1 VKLLEKEERQEVR
14 CGCEILEGLL
24 HPRQR
29 WQPLRV
35 SAIFRAIMLR
45 RVLLAVL
52 VVLLG
57 LVIAA
62 KARSALRTPVGPV
75 AGTLRSDR
83 TLPDRRPRAPLDLPA
98 GLVPMLDSFTRA
110 GVRVRL
116 GAEPERQYLDSLF
129 SETDSIV
136 RHWPAGS
143 NVILYAIVPG
153 GPDGFRPEMVT
164 EVRWALDTWHPAAVG
179 LRFSEAADTAGATFV
194 VRWADTL
201 EADRA
206 GVTDVT
212 WDKAGRIRR
221 VEVYLATR
229 SPSSGRPFAVDARRA
244 VVLHEIGHALG
255 LPHSSRPGDVMFPVA
270 TETAL
275 SDRDRFSLRLL
286 YEFPTGWIG
295 TVRAAADR

>member
-1 VKLLEKEERQEVR
+1 
-14 CGCEILEGLL
+14 
-24 HPRQR
+24 
-29 WQPLRV
+29 
-35 SAIFRAIMLR
+35 MLR
-45 RVLLAVL
+45 RVLVAVL

-62 KARSALRTPVGPV
+62 KTRAILGTRAEPV
-75 AGTLRSDR
+75 AAVPRPDR
-83 TLPDRRPRAPLDLPA
+83 TLPARQPHGPLDLPA
-98 GLVPMLDSFTRA
+98 GLVPLLDSFTRA
-110 GVRVRL
+110 GVRIRL

-129 SETDSIV
+129 GETDSIV
-136 RHWPAGS
+136 RHWPAGNS
-143 NVILYAIVPG
+143 VILFAIVAG
-153 GPDGFRPEMVT
+153 GSDGFRPEMVP

-179 LRFSEAADTAGATFV
+179 LRFSEAADTTGATLV

-221 VEVYLATR
+221 AVVYLATR
-229 SPSSGRPFAVDARRA
+229 SPSSGRPFTINARRA

-255 LPHSSRPGDVMFPVA
+255 LPHSSRPGDVMYPVA
-270 TETAL
+270 TETTL

-295 TVRAAADR
+295 TVRSAATP

>member
-1 VKLLEKEERQEVR
+1 
-14 CGCEILEGLL
+14 
-24 HPRQR
+24 
-29 WQPLRV
+29 
-35 SAIFRAIMLR
+35 MLR

-52 VVLLG
+52 IVLLG

-62 KARSALRTPVGPV
+62 KARSALRTPGGPV
-75 AGTLRSDR
+75 ADAPRPDR
-83 TLPDRRPRAPLDLPA
+83 ILPVRRPRGPLDLPVN
-98 GLVPMLDSFTRA
+98 LVPMLDSFTRA

-129 SETDSIV
+129 TETDSIV
-136 RHWPAGS
+136 RHWPSGS
-143 NVILYAIVPG
+143 TVILYAIVPG
-153 GPDGFRPEMVT
+153 GPEGFRPEMVP
-164 EVRWALDTWHPAAVG
+164 EIRWALDTWRPASVG
-179 LRFSEAADTAGATFV
+179 LRFSEAADTAGASLII
-194 VRWADTL
+194 RWADTL

-212 WDKAGRIRR
+212 WDRAGRIHRA
-221 VEVYLATR
+221 VVYLATR

-255 LPHSSRPGDVMFPVA
+255 LPHSSRAGDVMFPVA

-295 TVRAAADR
+295 TLRAAPAS

>member
-1 VKLLEKEERQEVR
+1 VR
-14 CGCEILEGLL
+14 CGCEILEGPLGV
-24 HPRQR
+24 RQR
-29 WQPLRV
+29 WQPLCV
-35 SAIFRAIMLR
+35 SAIFRPIMLR

-62 KARSALRTPVGPV
+62 KARSALHAPDGPV
-75 AGTLRSDR
+75 ADARADR
-83 TLPDRRPRAPLDLPA
+83 TLPARRPRGPLELPA
-98 GLVPMLDSFTRA
+98 NLVPMLDSFTRA

-129 SETDSIV
+129 TETDSIV
-136 RHWPAGS
+136 RHWPTGS

-153 GPDGFRPEMVT
+153 GPDGFRPDMVP
-164 EVRWALDTWHPAAVG
+164 EVRWALDAWHPAAVG
-179 LRFSEAADTAGATFV
+179 LRFSEAADTSGATLV

-201 EADRA
+201 ESDRA

-212 WDKAGRIRR
+212 WDKAGRIHRA
-221 VEVYLATR
+221 EVYLATR
-229 SPSSGRPFAVDARRA
+229 SPSSGRPYTVEARRA

-255 LPHSSRPGDVMFPVA
+255 LPHSSRRGDVMFPVA
-270 TETAL
+270 ADTSL

-295 TVRAAADR
+295 TVRASAAP

>member
-1 VKLLEKEERQEVR
+1 
-14 CGCEILEGLL
+14 
-24 HPRQR
+24 
-29 WQPLRV
+29 
-35 SAIFRAIMLR
+35 MLR
-45 RVLLAVL
+45 RVLVAVL
-52 VVLLG
+52 LVLLG

-62 KARSALRTPVGPV
+62 KARSALRSPVGPV
-75 AGTLRSDR
+75 ASAPRPDKI
-83 TLPDRRPRAPLDLPA
+83 LPPHRPRGPLDLPA
-98 GLVPMLDSFTRA
+98 DLVPRLDSFTRA

-116 GAEPERQYLDSLF
+116 AAEPERQYLDSLF

-143 NVILYAIVPG
+143 SVILYAIVAG
-153 GPDGFRPEMVT
+153 GPDGFRPEMIP
-164 EVRWALDTWHPAAVG
+164 EVHWALDTWHPASIG
-179 LRFSEAADTAGATFV
+179 LRFSEAADTTGATLV

-212 WDKAGRIRR
+212 WDKAGRIHRA
-221 VEVYLATR
+221 EVYLATR
-229 SPSSGRPFAVDARRA
+229 SPSSGRPFTVEARRA
-244 VVLHEIGHALG
+244 VALHEIGHALG

-270 TETAL
+270 TETSL

-295 TVRAAADR
+295 TSRGVAAP

>member
-1 VKLLEKEERQEVR
+1 
-14 CGCEILEGLL
+14 
-24 HPRQR
+24 
-29 WQPLRV
+29 
-35 SAIFRAIMLR
+35 MLR
-45 RVLLAVL
+45 RVLVAVL
-52 VVLLG
+52 LVLLG
-57 LVIAA
+57 LVFVA
-62 KARSALRTPVGPV
+62 KARSALRAPASPV
-75 AGTLRSDR
+75 AA
-83 TLPDRRPRAPLDLPA
+83 LPKPDKVLPPHGPRGPLDMPA
-98 GLVPMLDSFTRA
+98 DLVPKLDSFTRA

-116 GAEPERQYLDSLF
+116 AAEPERQYLDSLF
-129 SETDSIV
+129 TETDSIV

-153 GPDGFRPEMVT
+153 GPDGFRPEMVP
-164 EVRWALDTWHPAAVG
+164 EVRWALDTWRPASVG
-179 LRFSEAADTAGATFV
+179 LRFSEATDTTGATLI

-212 WDKAGRIRR
+212 WDRAGRIHRA
-221 VEVYLATR
+221 EVYLATR
-229 SPSSGRPFAVDARRA
+229 SPSSGRPFTVEARRA

-270 TETAL
+270 TETTL

-295 TVRAAADR
+295 TMRAATAP